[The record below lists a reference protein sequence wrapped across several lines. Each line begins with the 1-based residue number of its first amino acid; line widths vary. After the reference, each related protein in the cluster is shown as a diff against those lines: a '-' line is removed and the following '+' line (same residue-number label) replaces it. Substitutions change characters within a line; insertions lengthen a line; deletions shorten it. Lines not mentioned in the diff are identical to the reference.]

1 MKFKIMK
8 KTGQFE
14 TVKEQQEIDGVVKKV
29 DVKKEILEEV
39 KTFEEEESKYAHLLY
54 RARLDVEI
62 HNRDNPDELWM
73 IQEVAE

>member
-8 KTGQFE
+8 KTGKFE
-14 TVKEQQEIDGVVKKV
+14 TVKIEQEVDGEIKEL

-39 KTFEEEESKYAHLLY
+39 KTFEEEESKYSNLLY
-54 RARLDVEI
+54 RARLDIEI

-73 IQEVAE
+73 IQEIVE